1 MENPRYIST
10 DLVRFGDEN
19 HLALEGDLEI
29 RDRLHQRGANERDQ
43 EGLKYEQLAAQWAS
57 DF

>member
-19 HLALEGDLEI
+19 HLALKEILKFVIGFIREGQMKEI
-29 RDRLHQRGANERDQ
+29 KRV
-43 EGLKYEQLAAQWAS
+43 
-57 DF
+57 